1 MRYKILLMLLGV
13 LLIMPIVHAKDIT
26 FSLDQ
31 KEYYFKTGENAI
43 INLKTENTY
52 KETINGLLSYT
63 LTQSVNQ
70 GNFHYSSTNTKSTSF
85 SVDPGKKETPLSFGT
100 SDTPLTLDVNL
111 KFSYNDKDE
120 SREVILEG
128 IKIVFVSDELQ
139 KNNQQ
144 NAASAS
150 SQKASASS
158 QQADPFSQ
166 QEQDMQDL
174 INQML
179 GNEQQNTQ
187 QQTTQQKLQ
196 NNQALQD
203 SSSLKQQMQ
212 KQFQDQQAMKE
223 EFQRQLSQN
232 PEFQKEHQ
240 ELLSQGYNLTS
251 GSINPTANNTGTF
264 ELNYQKQDGNQASL
278 KGQMSNGELQSMQKD
293 TPENRQKMLEQ
304 LEQSKQ
310 FQEYQKQLQEQ
321 GFQKTNTEFN
331 QELNRT
337 NLQVNYLNKNN
348 ETASIQA
355 EIVNQ
360 TIQNIKLENNS
371 DKKEKNYL
379 WILPIALLMGI
390 LLAYFAYKKFQKKDV
405 PETKTKEHTEKQ
417 FDYKAEAAKLL
428 KKAEEQFEQGK
439 HKDAYGT
446 AGQALRLYLSYEHG
460 LRKETTNDEI
470 ITHLRKNKKQHK
482 EIKECFDL
490 CSLVE
495 FAKYEANKKDFEKI
509 IRLAKN
515 TMT

>member
-1 MRYKILLMLLGV
+1 MKKRIWLILFSL
-13 LLIMPIVHAKDIT
+13 LLILPIAYAKDIS

-31 KEYYFKTGENAI
+31 KEYYFRTGEDAVITLN
-43 INLKTENTY
+43 TENTY

-85 SVDPGKKETPLSFGT
+85 SVETGKKETPLSFGT

-111 KFSYNDKDE
+111 KFSYNNKDE
-120 SREVILEG
+120 PREVLLEG
-128 IKIVFVSDELQ
+128 IKIIFVTEESQ

-144 NAASAS
+144 STASAS
-150 SQKASASS
+150 SQKASTAS
-158 QQADPFSQ
+158 QQADPFAQ

-212 KQFQDQQAMKE
+212 KQFQEQQATKE

-240 ELLSQGYNLTS
+240 EMLSQGYNLTS

-264 ELNYQKQDGNQASL
+264 ELNYQKQDGSQASL
-278 KGQMSNGELQSMQKD
+278 KGQMSNGELQSLQKD
-293 TPENRQKMLEQ
+293 TPETRQKMLEQ
-304 LEQSKQ
+304 LEQNKQ
-310 FQEYQKQLQEQ
+310 FQEYQKELQEQ
-321 GFQKTNTEFN
+321 GFQKTGTNFN
-331 QELNRT
+331 QESNKT

-360 TIQNIKLENNS
+360 TIQNITLENNA
-371 DKKEKNYL
+371 DKKPRNYL
-379 WILPIALLMGI
+379 WILPITLL
-390 LLAYFAYKKFQKKDV
+390 LSVLVAFFAYKKLRKKDL
-405 PETKTKEHTEKQ
+405 PEIINKEHIEKL

-428 KKAEEQFEQGK
+428 KKAEEQFIKKEY
-439 HKDAYGT
+439 KDAYGT

-460 LRKETTNDEI
+460 LKKETTNDEI
-470 ITHLRKNKKQHK
+470 ILHLKHNKKQYK

-495 FAKYEANKKDFEKI
+495 FAKSEANKKDFGMITEI
-509 IRLAKN
+509 IDNIIK
-515 TMT
+515 